1 MSINIGSCGVTS
13 TERNPE
19 SAESTR
25 LRDLVDRGAIYV
37 PQALNISQFVTLG
50 ALLDRLLPC
59 GADPKQVAARV
70 DALLAGGEA
79 EGAHT
84 STRAMPEIEY
94 QVGLNELDTMARS
107 RTGYSFAD
115 LTPEIQDAMLALVL
129 TGDLTTR
136 KIDLPLWLGSLH
148 RDTTAICGDSLGG

>member
-1 MSINIGSCGVTS
+1 MSINTGFGVPTS
-13 TERNPE
+13 TERIPV

-25 LRDLVDRGAIYV
+25 LRELVDRGAIYV
-37 PQALNISQFVTLG
+37 PQALNTSQFATLG
-50 ALLDRLLPC
+50 ALLERLLPS
-59 GADPKQVAARV
+59 GANWGHVAARV
-70 DALLAGGEA
+70 DAMLASADA
-79 EGAHT
+79 EGFLAPAYPT
-84 STRAMPEIEY
+84 QEREY

-107 RTGYSFAD
+107 RTGYSFAG

-148 RDTTAICGDSLGG
+148 RDTTAICGDSAGR